1 MAYKMNGAG
10 KVYYE
15 GSGDPINLN
24 PKDLIELKGNEKY
37 DEYGNEQFMHKETKD
52 IFYKEKPRGTSP
64 WEEMPKP
71 GSDKVYIPPR
81 NFA

>member
-15 GSGDPINLN
+15 GSGAPINLN
-24 PKDLIELKGNEKY
+24 PNDLIELTGDEKY
-37 DEYGNEQFMHKETKD
+37 DEHGNEQLMHKETKD
-52 IFYKEKPRGTSP
+52 IFYKEKPRGDSSWENKSP
-64 WEEMPKP
+64 DNKII
-71 GSDKVYIPPR
+71 IPPS